1 MEIPKN
7 VLLSFNVKGEKL
19 FKKFLLSFSLI
30 CICNFSQ
37 SHIYNHN
44 DISIDHP
51 HIVKQNNLIKGYL
64 TISNNGDRDIFLNG
78 GSSNFSNSIQ
88 LHKENGIMKNL
99 DKIIIPA
106 GKTLSLKKN
115 NFHLMFEEYNS
126 NLKWFEEHSAILK
139 FNDNIEILVDFD
151 LDENMN
157 H

>member
-1 MEIPKN
+1 
-7 VLLSFNVKGEKL
+7 
-19 FKKFLLSFSLI
+19 
-30 CICNFSQ
+30 
-37 SHIYNHN
+37 
-44 DISIDHP
+44 
-51 HIVKQNNLIKGYL
+51 
-64 TISNNGDRDIFLNG
+64 
-78 GSSNFSNSIQ
+78 
-88 LHKENGIMKNL
+88 MKNL

-126 NLKWFEEHSAILK
+126 NLKWFQEHSAILK